1 MIAQEDYL
9 VIHKLHSLGYTITQI
24 ARELGLDRKTVRS
37 HLGQKHP
44 PRYHC
49 GTRPSKLGPYRTW
62 IRTRLAAAPLT
73 AKRRLRELRPL
84 GYTGSYTI
92 LKSFVAQIRPKPPV
106 PVLVRFETPP
116 GDQGQADFARFVVTW
131 AATGV
136 TQAVWLFLVTLGYS
150 RLLTGTWNLQG
161 DLVAVLQGHAAA
173 FTALSGVP
181 RRMLYDR
188 MKTVVTDQ
196 DAQGRPVF
204 HPALLALAP
213 HYGFTPE
220 ACRPHRAQTKGK
232 IERPVSYIRE
242 DFWLGR
248 TLQPDP
254 TWWRRRAFPQASP
267 SLSGNQ
273 AVDALRHRAHTRS
286 AGAPARPSGA

>member
-181 RRMLYDR
+181 RPMLYDR